1 MVAFDCVIVEVI
13 LDRFTVHKN
22 KLIQICFYAIRM
34 RKQLKAKKKMKQ
46 RKAHRICN
54 IMQGNV
60 FKKKNARIV
69 VVMFD
74 RK

>member
-1 MVAFDCVIVEVI
+1 
-13 LDRFTVHKN
+13 
-22 KLIQICFYAIRM
+22 
-34 RKQLKAKKKMKQ
+34 MKQ